1 MNNRARTQ
9 KKNFTPTT
17 AGAQPQSFLCRTIET
32 GEYVIVHRSS
42 IKRTYDDAAE
52 IVMNGTHDECRRVWE
67 KKNKISNLD
76 DDSDDKEDGETPVEI
91 LTTSFNNFGF
101 TIIILASFLFE
112 NTLAEYDCSA
122 KDDGWYYDPEFCHI
136 YWRCIHGAS
145 EEFECASGTAWDH
158 HENRCNWLDSVDC
171 SRAEKTTAKPVAD
184 YDDVQE
190 VEEENNHNHNND
202 DDDEPP
208 IVVVKKTKKKKKKQR
223 KIETKLRKLDADENE
238 GKDYEI
244 YFVS

>member
-76 DDSDDKEDGETPVEI
+76 VTQKSTKQCDLPSQR
-91 LTTSFNNFGF
+91 L
-101 TIIILASFLFE
+101 
-112 NTLAEYDCSA
+112 
-122 KDDGWYYDPEFCHI
+122 
-136 YWRCIHGAS
+136 
-145 EEFECASGTAWDH
+145 
-158 HENRCNWLDSVDC
+158 SVDAV
-171 SRAEKTTAKPVAD
+171 SKT
-184 YDDVQE
+184 Q
-190 VEEENNHNHNND
+190 
-202 DDDEPP
+202 
-208 IVVVKKTKKKKKKQR
+208 
-223 KIETKLRKLDADENE
+223 
-238 GKDYEI
+238 
-244 YFVS
+244 